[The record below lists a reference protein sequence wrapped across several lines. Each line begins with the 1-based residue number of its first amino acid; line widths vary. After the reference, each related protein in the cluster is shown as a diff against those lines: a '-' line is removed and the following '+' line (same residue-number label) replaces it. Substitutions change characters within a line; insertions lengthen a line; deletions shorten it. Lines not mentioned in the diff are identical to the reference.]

1 MLTPSPAAGGE
12 DGGAIP
18 ASFCSNSIPDEG
30 MFVNNFFFGAL
41 CGMMEKN
48 RERGAGVMLNLLYAR
63 AGRDIRGELLE
74 RMGASPARR
83 LLIVPEQFSHES
95 ERAMCAALG
104 GGASMSCEVLSFTR
118 LAGRLTDAAGG
129 GAAPMLDAGGRML
142 LMYAALRRVS
152 DALTTYRAPSR
163 KPAFLTGL
171 LATVDECRS
180 YRVEPETLMAAGEE
194 LGGRQGDKLKDLGL
208 IYAAYRALEAGC
220 AADPRS
226 RLDRLAVQLEDT
238 RWGEG
243 MAFYVYGFT
252 DFTPQEERV
261 LSALMAQG
269 ELTVALVCDTGDDP
283 SGVFRP
289 ALRCAK
295 RLARLAK
302 ANAVPVREETLDRP
316 LARHPSLAFL
326 EQNLFGPNPETPWAG
341 ECAVVRVSAATPR
354 QEAEWCAAEIVRLL
368 REEDYRCRDIAVC
381 ARRLDGYGELV
392 ESVFARYG
400 VPVFLS
406 AMEDI
411 LEKPVLALVTSALAA
426 AGSDYPYEELF
437 RYLKTGLTGITEEER
452 DLLENY
458 ALTWDL
464 KGSAWTRQKPWDM
477 HPEGYGREFSPAD
490 TAFVAWLDSL
500 RRKVIAPLEKLRK
513 DPDKTG
519 KGRALAL
526 YQLLEDIGLPARLG
540 RRADSLEERGERT
553 AAAQYRQLWDIL
565 VGGLEQCALLLGDR
579 LLELEEFSRLFSLV
593 LSQYDVGAIPVSL
606 DAVTVGDAPRM
617 AHKEVK
623 ALFLLG
629 ADGGAIPDRAVS
641 PGLFSDQD
649 RDALSAM
656 EVELAPRQEDKL
668 RREMTIAYE
677 TCCRPTRRLYI
688 SYSTGSGEGQKTPC
702 FLWERMGTLFPD
714 APARDGGGPLARL
727 AAPDAALE
735 LAGRDPAVAEALGRV
750 PGLAGRVERIQSAAG
765 WRRGRLSRP
774 AVDALFGAEAPMS
787 ASRLDLMNS
796 CHFGYFL
803 RFGLDAKPRQ
813 RAAFRASDY
822 GTFVHDVLE
831 NTLRRAKEEGIALD
845 NVQAVERLSQAAA
858 ERYEREVLSGLEGEP
873 ARLRYLFQRM
883 KGAALAV
890 ARSVCAELAVSD
902 FTPAAFELGFG
913 PGRDLPPVEVEQGVR
928 LRLTG
933 LVDRVDQWEHN
944 GKRYL
949 RVVDYKTGR
958 KSFDFADVE
967 DGRGLQMLLYLF
979 ALSRAGGRLFGPGET
994 IPAGVLYVPARTP
1007 LVDGERG
1014 MSDGEIRRARDRL
1027 LRRQG
1032 LVLDDRPVLDAMERA
1047 QGGEYRF
1054 LPVGT
1059 GKGGGDYLV
1068 TSEQMDALDGYIT
1081 AALRAAAG
1089 ELAAGNIDAD
1099 PYWQG
1104 ADKTPCRWCDY
1115 KAACHFEEGCGDR
1128 RRFRRGV
1135 KAAEFW
1141 DWMDRREEDGHGR

>member
-1 MLTPSPAAGGE
+1 
-12 DGGAIP
+12 
-18 ASFCSNSIPDEG
+18 
-30 MFVNNFFFGAL
+30 
-41 CGMMEKN
+41 
-48 RERGAGVMLNLLYAR
+48 MLNLLRAR

-74 RMGASPARR
+74 RMGRSDARRR

-95 ERAMCAALG
+95 ERAMCAVLG

-129 GAAPMLDAGGRML
+129 GAAPMLDPGGRML
-142 LMYAALRRVS
+142 LMYAALRRVA

-180 YRVEPETLMAAGEE
+180 YRVEPEALMAAGEE

-208 IYAAYRALEAGC
+208 IYAAYRGLEAQG
-220 AADPRS
+220 AADPRG
-226 RLDRLAVQLEDT
+226 RLDRLAVQLEGT
-238 RWGEG
+238 RWGAG

-269 ELTVALVCDTGDDP
+269 ELTVALVCGGEDDP
-283 SGVFRP
+283 SGIFQP
-289 ALRCAK
+289 ALRCAG

-302 ANAVPVREETLDRP
+302 AGAVPVREEVLDRP
-316 LARHPSLAFL
+316 LARCPSLAFL
-326 EQNLFGPNPETPWAG
+326 EENLFGEGPGQAWAG
-341 ECAVVRVSAATPR
+341 ECAVVRVAAASPR
-354 QEAEWCAAEIVRLL
+354 QEVEWCAAEILRLL
-368 REEDYRCRDIAVC
+368 REENCRCRDIAVC

-406 AMEDI
+406 AMEDV

-458 ALTWDL
+458 VLTWDL
-464 KGSAWTRQKPWDM
+464 KGPAWTRQKPWDM
-477 HPEGYGREFSPAD
+477 HPEGYGREFTPAD
-490 TAFVAWLDSL
+490 TALVAWLDGL
-500 RRKVIAPLEKLRK
+500 RRRVIAPLEALRK
-513 DPDKTG
+513 GTDKTG
-519 KGRALAL
+519 RGRALAL
-526 YQLLEDIGLPARLG
+526 YQLLEDIDLPTRLG
-540 RRADSLEERGERT
+540 QRADSLDRRGERT

-565 VGGLEQCALLLGDR
+565 AGGLEQCALLLGDTE
-579 LLELEEFSRLFSLV
+579 LELEEFSRLFSLV

-629 ADGGAIPDRAVS
+629 ADSGAIPDCAVS
-641 PGLFSDQD
+641 PGLFTDQD

-677 TCCRPTRRLYI
+677 TCCRPSQRLYV
-688 SYSTGSGEGQKTPC
+688 SYSAGEGDNQRTPC
-702 FLWERMGTLFPD
+702 FLWARLGALFPD
-714 APARDGGGPLARL
+714 APVRDGGDPLARL
-727 AAPDAALE
+727 SAPDAALE
-735 LAGRDPAVAEALGRV
+735 LAGSSPAVAEALKRV
-750 PGLAGRVERIQSAAG
+750 PGLSERVERIQDAAG

-774 AVDALFGAEAPMS
+774 AVDALFGPVVPMS
-787 ASRLDLMNS
+787 ATKLDLVNS

-813 RAAFRASDY
+813 RAAFRAAEY

-831 NTLRRAKEEGIALD
+831 RTLRAAREEGTPLD
-845 NVQAVERLSQAAA
+845 DVRAVERLSQAAA
-858 ERYEREVLSGLEGEP
+858 ERYEREVLSNLEGEP
-873 ARLRYLFQRM
+873 ARFRVLFQRM

-913 PGRDLPPVEVEQGVR
+913 PGKDLPPVEVEQGVR

-933 LVDRVDQWEHN
+933 YVDRVDQWLHE
-944 GKRYL
+944 GKRYV
-949 RVVDYKTGR
+949 RVVDYKTGK
-958 KSFDFADVE
+958 KSFDFADVA

-979 ALSRAGGRLFGPGET
+979 ALRREGKGLLGPEET
-994 IPAGVLYVPARTP
+994 VPAGVLYVPARTP
-1007 LVDGERG
+1007 LVDGERD
-1014 MSDGEIRRARDRL
+1014 MSDGEIQRARDRL

-1032 LVLDDRPVLDAMERA
+1032 LVLDDPDVLSAMERPA
-1047 QGGEYRF
+1047 GEYRF

-1059 GKGGGDYLV
+1059 GRGGGDSLV
-1068 TSEQMDALDGYIT
+1068 TPAQMEALDGYIT

-1104 ADKTPCRWCDY
+1104 ADKNPCRWCDY

-1128 RRFRRGV
+1128 RRFRRGLR
-1135 KAAEFW
+1135 AAQFW
-1141 DWMDRREEDGHGR
+1141 EWMDRWEEDGGGH

>member
-1 MLTPSPAAGGE
+1 MLT
-12 DGGAIP
+12 
-18 ASFCSNSIPDEG
+18 
-30 MFVNNFFFGAL
+30 
-41 CGMMEKN
+41 
-48 RERGAGVMLNLLYAR
+48 LLYAR

-74 RMGASPARR
+74 RMGRSQARRR
-83 LLIVPEQFSHES
+83 LLLVPEQFSHES

-104 GGASMSCEVLSFTR
+104 GGASMTCEVLSFTR

-142 LMYAALRRVS
+142 LMYAALRQVS
-152 DALTTYRAPSR
+152 DALSAYRAPSR

-180 YRVEPETLMAAGEE
+180 YRVEPEALMAAGEE
-194 LGGRQGDKLKDLGL
+194 LGGRQGDKLRDLGL
-208 IYAAYRALEAGC
+208 IYAAYRALEAGGR
-220 AADPRS
+220 ADPRG
-226 RLDRLAVQLEDT
+226 RLDRLARQLEDT
-238 RWGEG
+238 RWGAG

-269 ELTVALVCDTGDDP
+269 ELTAALVCGGRDDP
-283 SGVFRP
+283 SGIFEP
-289 ALRCAK
+289 ALRAAR
-295 RLARLAK
+295 RLARLAGE
-302 ANAVPVREETLDRP
+302 NGVPVREEVLERP
-316 LARHPSLAFL
+316 LPRCPSLAFL
-326 EQNLFGPNPETPWAG
+326 ERNLFGPAPEKPWTGA
-341 ECAVVRVSAATPR
+341 CAAVRVRCSDPR
-354 QEAEWCAAEIVRLL
+354 QEAEWCAAEILRLL
-368 REEDYRCRDIAVC
+368 REEGYRCRDIAVC
-381 ARRLDGYGELV
+381 ARRMDGYGELID
-392 ESVFARYG
+392 SVFARYG
-400 VPVFLS
+400 VPVFRS
-406 AMEDI
+406 AMEDV

-458 ALTWDL
+458 VLTWDL
-464 KGSAWTRQKPWDM
+464 KGPAWTRQKPWDM
-477 HPEGYGREFSPAD
+477 HPEGYGREFTPAD
-490 TAFVAWLDSL
+490 TALVAWLDGL
-500 RRKVIAPLEKLRK
+500 RRRVIAPLEALRK
-513 DPDKTG
+513 GTDKTG
-519 KGRALAL
+519 RGRALAL
-526 YQLLEDIGLPARLG
+526 YQLLEDIDLPTRLG
-540 RRADSLEERGERT
+540 QRADSLDRRGERT

-565 VGGLEQCALLLGDR
+565 AGGLEQCALLLGDTE
-579 LLELEEFSRLFSLV
+579 LELEEFSRLFSLV

-629 ADGGAIPDRAVS
+629 ADSGAVPDRALS

-677 TCCRPTRRLYI
+677 TCCRPSQRLYV
-688 SYSTGSGEGQKTPC
+688 SYSAGEGDNQRTPC
-702 FLWERMGTLFPD
+702 FLWARLGALFPD
-714 APARDGGGPLARL
+714 APVRDGGDPLARL
-727 AAPDAALE
+727 SAPDAALE
-735 LAGRDPAVAEALGRV
+735 LAGSSPAVAEALKRV
-750 PGLAGRVERIQSAAG
+750 PGLSDRVERIQDAAG

-774 AVDALFGAEAPMS
+774 AVDALFGPVVPMS
-787 ASRLDLMNS
+787 ATKLDLVNS

-813 RAAFRASDY
+813 RAAFRAAEY

-831 NTLRRAKEEGIALD
+831 RTLRAAREEGAPLD
-845 NVQAVERLSQAAA
+845 DVRAVERLSQAAA
-858 ERYEREVLSGLEGEP
+858 ERYEREVLSNLEGEP
-873 ARLRYLFQRM
+873 ARFRVLFQRM

-913 PGRDLPPVEVEQGVR
+913 PGKDLPPVEVEQGVR

-933 LVDRVDQWEHN
+933 YVDRVDQWLHE
-944 GKRYL
+944 GKRYV
-949 RVVDYKTGR
+949 RVVDYKTGK
-958 KSFDFADVE
+958 KSFDFADVA

-979 ALSRAGGRLFGPGET
+979 ALRREGKGLLGPEET
-994 IPAGVLYVPARTP
+994 VPAGVLYVPARTP
-1007 LVDGERG
+1007 LVDGERD
-1014 MSDGEIRRARDRL
+1014 MSDGEIQRARDRL

-1032 LVLDDRPVLDAMERA
+1032 LVLDDPDVLSAMERPA
-1047 QGGEYRF
+1047 GEYRF

-1059 GKGGGDYLV
+1059 GRGGGDSLV
-1068 TSEQMDALDGYIT
+1068 TPAQMEALDGYIT

-1104 ADKTPCRWCDY
+1104 ADKNPCRWCDY

-1128 RRFRRGV
+1128 RRFRRGLR
-1135 KAAEFW
+1135 AAQFW
-1141 DWMDRREEDGHGR
+1141 EWMDRWEEDGGGH

>member
-1 MLTPSPAAGGE
+1 MLT
-12 DGGAIP
+12 
-18 ASFCSNSIPDEG
+18 
-30 MFVNNFFFGAL
+30 
-41 CGMMEKN
+41 
-48 RERGAGVMLNLLYAR
+48 LLYAR

-83 LLIVPEQFSHES
+83 RLLIVPEQYSHES

-104 GGASMSCEVLSFTR
+104 DGTLMDCEVLSFTR
-118 LAGRLTDAAGG
+118 LAGRLTDFAGG

-142 LMYAALRRVS
+142 LMYAALRQVA
-152 DALTTYRAPSR
+152 DALAAYRAPSR

-180 YRVEPETLMAAGEE
+180 YRVEPEALMAAGEE

-208 IYAAYRALEAGC
+208 IYAAYRALEARG
-220 AADPRS
+220 AADPRG

-238 RWGEG
+238 RWGAG

-261 LSALMAQG
+261 LAALMAQG
-269 ELTVALVCDTGDDP
+269 ELTVALVCADGDDP
-283 SGVFRP
+283 SGIFQP
-289 ALRCAK
+289 ALRCARRLD
-295 RLARLAK
+295 RLARRD
-302 ANAVPVREETLDRP
+302 AVPVREETLDRP
-316 LARHPSLAFL
+316 LPRHPSLAFL
-326 EQNLFGPNPETPWAG
+326 EEHLFGSGPDAPWAG
-341 ECAVVRVSAATPR
+341 ACAVTRVSAAAPR
-354 QEAEWCAAEIVRLL
+354 QEVEWCAAEILRLL
-368 REEDYRCRDIAVC
+368 REEGYRCRDIAVC
-381 ARRLDGYGELV
+381 ARRLDGYGELID
-392 ESVFARYG
+392 SVFSRYG
-400 VPVFLS
+400 VPVFRS

-437 RYLKTGLTGITEEER
+437 RYLKTGLTGLDDEER

-464 KGSAWTRQKPWDM
+464 KGSAWTRKKPWDM
-477 HPEGYGREFSPAD
+477 HPEGYGRAFTDED
-490 TAFVAWLDSL
+490 RAFVERLDGL
-500 RRKVIAPLEKLRK
+500 RRRVIAPLEALRK
-513 DPDKTG
+513 APDKTG

-526 YQLLEDIGLPARLG
+526 YRLLEDIGLPARLAQ
-540 RRADSLEERGERT
+540 RADSLDRRGERT

-565 VGGLEQCALLLGDR
+565 VGGLEQCALLLGDTE
-579 LLELEEFSRLFSLV
+579 LELEEFSRLFSLV

-623 ALFLLG
+623 VLFLLG
-629 ADGGAIPDRAVS
+629 ADSGAVPDRALS

-677 TCCRPTRRLYI
+677 TCARPSQRLYV
-688 SYSTGSGEGQKTPC
+688 SYSTGTGDDRKVPC
-702 FLWERMGTLFPD
+702 FLWERLAALFPD
-714 APARDGGGPLARL
+714 GPAADGGDPLARL

-735 LAGRDPAVAEALGRV
+735 LAGRDPAVAQALRQV
-750 PGLAGRVERIQSAAG
+750 PGLARRVDRVQSAAL

-774 AVDALFGAEAPMS
+774 AVDALFGAVAPMS

-796 CHFGYFL
+796 CHFSYFL
-803 RFGLDAKPRQ
+803 RFGLGARPRQ
-813 RAAFRASDY
+813 RARFQATDY
-822 GTFVHDVLE
+822 GTFVHAVLE
-831 NTLRRAKEEGIALD
+831 DTLRALKEEGAALD
-845 NVQAVERLSQAAA
+845 DGGAVERLAREAA
-858 ERYEREVLSGLEGEP
+858 ERYEREVLSGLEEEP
-873 ARLRYLFQRM
+873 ARFRCLFRRM
-883 KGAALAV
+883 KEAALAV
-890 ARSVCAELAVSD
+890 SGSVCAELAASD
-902 FTPAAFELGFG
+902 FAPAAFELGFG
-913 PGRDLPPVEVEQGVR
+913 PGKDLPPVEVENGVR

-933 LVDRVDQWEHN
+933 YVDRVDQWLHG

-949 RVVDYKTGR
+949 RVVDYKTGK

-979 ALSRAGGRLFGPGET
+979 ALCREGERVLGSGEMV
-994 IPAGVLYVPARTP
+994 PAGVLYVPARTP

-1014 MSDGEIRRARDRL
+1014 MTDREVAQARDRL

-1032 LVLDDRPVLDAMERA
+1032 LVLNDPDVLCAMERA
-1047 QGGEYRF
+1047 GGDYCF
-1054 LPVGT
+1054 LPVSRGR
-1059 GKGGGDYLV
+1059 GGADSLV
-1068 TSEQMDALDGYIT
+1068 SQAQMDALDRFVT
-1081 AALRAAAG
+1081 QALAAAAG

-1099 PYWQG
+1099 PYWHG
-1104 ADKTPCRWCDY
+1104 ADKNPCRWCDY
-1115 KAACHFEEGCGDR
+1115 RAACHFEEGCGDA

-1135 KAAEFW
+1135 SAKEFW
-1141 DWMDRREEDGHGR
+1141 KWMELRKEDGHGH

>member
-1 MLTPSPAAGGE
+1 
-12 DGGAIP
+12 
-18 ASFCSNSIPDEG
+18 
-30 MFVNNFFFGAL
+30 
-41 CGMMEKN
+41 
-48 RERGAGVMLNLLYAR
+48 MLNLLRAR

-74 RMGASPARR
+74 RMGRSDARRR

-95 ERAMCAALG
+95 ERAMCAVLG

-129 GAAPMLDAGGRML
+129 GAAPMLDPGGRML
-142 LMYAALRRVS
+142 LMYAALRRVA

-180 YRVEPETLMAAGEE
+180 YRVEPEALMAAGEE

-208 IYAAYRALEAGC
+208 IYAAYRGLEAQG
-220 AADPRS
+220 AADPRG
-226 RLDRLAVQLEDT
+226 RLDRLAVQLEGT
-238 RWGEG
+238 RWGAG

-269 ELTVALVCDTGDDP
+269 ELTVALVCGGEDDP
-283 SGVFRP
+283 SGIFQP
-289 ALRCAK
+289 ALRCAG

-302 ANAVPVREETLDRP
+302 AGAVPVREEVLDRP
-316 LARHPSLAFL
+316 LARCPSLAFL
-326 EQNLFGPNPETPWAG
+326 EENLFGEGPGQAWAG
-341 ECAVVRVSAATPR
+341 ECAVVRVAAASPR
-354 QEAEWCAAEIVRLL
+354 QEVEWCAAEILRLL
-368 REEDYRCRDIAVC
+368 REENCRCRDIAVC

-406 AMEDI
+406 AMEDV

-458 ALTWDL
+458 VLTWDL
-464 KGSAWTRQKPWDM
+464 KGPAWTRQKPWDM
-477 HPEGYGREFSPAD
+477 HPEGYGREFTPAD
-490 TAFVAWLDSL
+490 TALVAWLDGL
-500 RRKVIAPLEKLRK
+500 RRRVIAPLEALRK
-513 DPDKTG
+513 GTDKTG
-519 KGRALAL
+519 RGRALAL
-526 YQLLEDIGLPARLG
+526 YQLLEDIDLPTRLG
-540 RRADSLEERGERT
+540 QRADSLDRRGERT

-565 VGGLEQCALLLGDR
+565 AGGLEQCALLLGDTE
-579 LLELEEFSRLFSLV
+579 LELEEFSRLFSLV

-629 ADGGAIPDRAVS
+629 ADSGAIPDCAVS
-641 PGLFSDQD
+641 PGRLTDQD

-677 TCCRPTRRLYI
+677 TCCRPSQRLYV
-688 SYSTGSGEGQKTPC
+688 SYSAGEGDNQRTPC
-702 FLWERMGTLFPD
+702 FLWARLGALFPD
-714 APARDGGGPLARL
+714 APVRDGGDPLARL
-727 AAPDAALE
+727 SAPDAALE
-735 LAGRDPAVAEALGRV
+735 LAGSSPAVAEALKRV
-750 PGLAGRVERIQSAAG
+750 PGLSDRVERIQDAAG

-774 AVDALFGAEAPMS
+774 VVDALFGPVVPMS
-787 ASRLDLMNS
+787 ATKLDLVNS

-813 RAAFRASDY
+813 RAAFRAAEY

-831 NTLRRAKEEGIALD
+831 RTLRAAREEGAPLD
-845 NVQAVERLSQAAA
+845 DVQAVERLSQAAA
-858 ERYEREVLSGLEGEP
+858 ERYEREVLSNLEGEP
-873 ARLRYLFQRM
+873 ARFRVLFQRM

-913 PGRDLPPVEVEQGVR
+913 PGKDLPPVEVEQGVR

-933 LVDRVDQWEHN
+933 YVDRVDQWLHE
-944 GKRYL
+944 GKRYV
-949 RVVDYKTGR
+949 RVVDYKTGK
-958 KSFDFADVE
+958 KSFDFADVA

-979 ALSRAGGRLFGPGET
+979 ALRREGKGLLGPEET
-994 IPAGVLYVPARTP
+994 VPAGVLYVPARTP
-1007 LVDGERG
+1007 LVDGERD
-1014 MSDGEIRRARDRL
+1014 MSDGEIQRARDRL

-1032 LVLDDRPVLDAMERA
+1032 LVLDDPDVLSAMERPA
-1047 QGGEYRF
+1047 GEYRF

-1059 GKGGGDYLV
+1059 GRGGGDSLV
-1068 TSEQMDALDGYIT
+1068 TPAQMEALDGYIT

-1104 ADKTPCRWCDY
+1104 ADNNPCRWCDY

-1128 RRFRRGV
+1128 RRFRRGLR
-1135 KAAEFW
+1135 AAQFW
-1141 DWMDRREEDGHGR
+1141 EWMDRWEEDGGGH

>member
-1 MLTPSPAAGGE
+1 
-12 DGGAIP
+12 
-18 ASFCSNSIPDEG
+18 
-30 MFVNNFFFGAL
+30 
-41 CGMMEKN
+41 
-48 RERGAGVMLNLLYAR
+48 MLNLLRAR

-74 RMGASPARR
+74 RMGRSDARRR

-95 ERAMCAALG
+95 ERAMCAVLG

-129 GAAPMLDAGGRML
+129 GAAPMLDPGGRML
-142 LMYAALRRVS
+142 LMYAALRRVA

-180 YRVEPETLMAAGEE
+180 YRVEPEALMAAGEE

-208 IYAAYRALEAGC
+208 IYAAYRGLEAQG
-220 AADPRS
+220 AADPRG
-226 RLDRLAVQLEDT
+226 RLDRLAVQLEGT
-238 RWGEG
+238 RWGAG

-269 ELTVALVCDTGDDP
+269 ELTVALVCGGEDDP
-283 SGVFRP
+283 SGIFQP
-289 ALRCAK
+289 ALRCAG

-302 ANAVPVREETLDRP
+302 AGAVPVREEVLDRP
-316 LARHPSLAFL
+316 LARCPSLAFL
-326 EQNLFGPNPETPWAG
+326 EENLFGEGPGQAWAG
-341 ECAVVRVSAATPR
+341 ECAVVRVAAASPR
-354 QEAEWCAAEIVRLL
+354 QEVEWCAAEILRLL
-368 REEDYRCRDIAVC
+368 REENCRCRDIAVC

-406 AMEDI
+406 AMEDV

-458 ALTWDL
+458 VLTWDL
-464 KGSAWTRQKPWDM
+464 KGPAWTRQKPWDM
-477 HPEGYGREFSPAD
+477 HPEGYGREFTPAD
-490 TAFVAWLDSL
+490 TALVAWLDGL
-500 RRKVIAPLEKLRK
+500 RRRVIAPLEALRRGT
-513 DPDKTG
+513 DKTG
-519 KGRALAL
+519 RGRALAL
-526 YQLLEDIGLPARLG
+526 YQLLEDIDLPTRLG
-540 RRADSLEERGERT
+540 QRADSLDRRGERT

-565 VGGLEQCALLLGDR
+565 AGGLEQCALLLGDTE
-579 LLELEEFSRLFSLV
+579 LELEEFSRLFSLV

-629 ADGGAIPDRAVS
+629 ADSGAIPDCAVS
-641 PGLFSDQD
+641 PGLFTDQD

-677 TCCRPTRRLYI
+677 TCCRPSQRLYV
-688 SYSTGSGEGQKTPC
+688 SYSAGEGDNQRTPC
-702 FLWERMGTLFPD
+702 FLWARLGALFPD
-714 APARDGGGPLARL
+714 APVRDGGDPLARL
-727 AAPDAALE
+727 SAPDAALE
-735 LAGRDPAVAEALGRV
+735 LAGSSPAVAEALKRV
-750 PGLAGRVERIQSAAG
+750 PGLSDRVERIQDAAG

-774 AVDALFGAEAPMS
+774 VVDALFGPVVPMS
-787 ASRLDLMNS
+787 ATKLDLVNS

-813 RAAFRASDY
+813 RAAFRAAEY

-831 NTLRRAKEEGIALD
+831 RTLRAAREEGAPLD
-845 NVQAVERLSQAAA
+845 DVQAVERLSQAAA
-858 ERYEREVLSGLEGEP
+858 ERYEREVLPNLEGEP
-873 ARLRYLFQRM
+873 ARFRVLFQRM

-913 PGRDLPPVEVEQGVR
+913 PGKDLPPVEVEQGVR

-933 LVDRVDQWEHN
+933 YVDRVDQWLHE
-944 GKRYL
+944 GKRYV
-949 RVVDYKTGR
+949 RVVDYKTGK
-958 KSFDFADVE
+958 KSFDFADVA

-979 ALSRAGGRLFGPGET
+979 ALRREGKGLLGPEET
-994 IPAGVLYVPARTP
+994 VPAGVLYVPARTP
-1007 LVDGERG
+1007 LVDGERD
-1014 MSDGEIRRARDRL
+1014 MSDGEIQRARDRL

-1032 LVLDDRPVLDAMERA
+1032 LVLDDPDVLSAMERPA
-1047 QGGEYRF
+1047 GEYRF

-1059 GKGGGDYLV
+1059 GRGGGDSLV
-1068 TSEQMDALDGYIT
+1068 TPAQMEALDGYIT

-1104 ADKTPCRWCDY
+1104 ADKNPCRWCDY

-1128 RRFRRGV
+1128 RRFRRGLR
-1135 KAAEFW
+1135 AAQFW
-1141 DWMDRREEDGHGR
+1141 EWMDRWEEDGGGH

>member
-1 MLTPSPAAGGE
+1 
-12 DGGAIP
+12 
-18 ASFCSNSIPDEG
+18 
-30 MFVNNFFFGAL
+30 
-41 CGMMEKN
+41 
-48 RERGAGVMLNLLYAR
+48 MLNLLRAR

-74 RMGASPARR
+74 RMGRSDARRR

-95 ERAMCAALG
+95 ERAMCAVLG

-129 GAAPMLDAGGRML
+129 GAAPMLDPGGRML
-142 LMYAALRRVS
+142 LMYAALRRVA

-180 YRVEPETLMAAGEE
+180 YRVEPEALMAAGEE

-208 IYAAYRALEAGC
+208 IYAAYRGLEAQG
-220 AADPRS
+220 AADPRG

-238 RWGEG
+238 RWGAG

-269 ELTVALVCDTGDDP
+269 ELTVALVCGGEDDP
-283 SGVFRP
+283 SGIFQP
-289 ALRCAK
+289 ALRCAG

-302 ANAVPVREETLDRP
+302 AGAVPVREEVLDRP
-316 LARHPSLAFL
+316 LARCPSLAFL
-326 EQNLFGPNPETPWAG
+326 EENLFGEGPGQAWAG
-341 ECAVVRVSAATPR
+341 ECAVVRVAAASPR
-354 QEAEWCAAEIVRLL
+354 QEVEWCAAEILRLL
-368 REEDYRCRDIAVC
+368 REENCRCRDIAVC

-406 AMEDI
+406 AMEDV

-458 ALTWDL
+458 VLTWDL
-464 KGSAWTRQKPWDM
+464 KGPAWTRQKPWDM
-477 HPEGYGREFSPAD
+477 HPEGYGREFTPAD
-490 TAFVAWLDSL
+490 TALVAWLDGL
-500 RRKVIAPLEKLRK
+500 RRRVIAPLEALRRGT
-513 DPDKTG
+513 DKTG
-519 KGRALAL
+519 RGRALAL
-526 YQLLEDIGLPARLG
+526 YQLLEDIDLPTRLG
-540 RRADSLEERGERT
+540 QRADSLDRRGERT

-565 VGGLEQCALLLGDR
+565 AGGLEQCALLLGDTE
-579 LLELEEFSRLFSLV
+579 LELEEFSRLFSLV

-629 ADGGAIPDRAVS
+629 ADSGAIPDCAVS
-641 PGLFSDQD
+641 PGLFTDQD

-677 TCCRPTRRLYI
+677 TCCRPSQRLYV
-688 SYSTGSGEGQKTPC
+688 SYSAGEGDNQRTPC
-702 FLWERMGTLFPD
+702 FLWARLEALFPD
-714 APARDGGGPLARL
+714 APVRDGGDPLARL
-727 AAPDAALE
+727 SAPDAALE
-735 LAGRDPAVAEALGRV
+735 LAGSSPAVAEALKRV
-750 PGLAGRVERIQSAAG
+750 PGLSDRVERIQDAAG

-774 AVDALFGAEAPMS
+774 AVDALFGPVVPMS
-787 ASRLDLMNS
+787 ATKLDLVNS

-813 RAAFRASDY
+813 RAAFRAAEY

-831 NTLRRAKEEGIALD
+831 RTLRAAREEGAPLD
-845 NVQAVERLSQAAA
+845 DVQAVERLSQAAA
-858 ERYEREVLSGLEGEP
+858 ERYEREVLSNLEGEP
-873 ARLRYLFQRM
+873 ARFRVLFQRM

-913 PGRDLPPVEVEQGVR
+913 PGKDLPPVEVEQGVR

-933 LVDRVDQWEHN
+933 YVDRVDQWLHE
-944 GKRYL
+944 GKRYV
-949 RVVDYKTGR
+949 RVVDYKTGK
-958 KSFDFADVE
+958 KSFDFADVA

-979 ALSRAGGRLFGPGET
+979 ALRREGKGLLGPEET
-994 IPAGVLYVPARTP
+994 VPAGVLYVPARTP
-1007 LVDGERG
+1007 LVDGERD
-1014 MSDGEIRRARDRL
+1014 MSDGEIQRARDRL

-1032 LVLDDRPVLDAMERA
+1032 LVLDDPDVLSAMERPA
-1047 QGGEYRF
+1047 GEYRF

-1059 GKGGGDYLV
+1059 GRGGGDSLV
-1068 TSEQMDALDGYIT
+1068 TPAQMEALDGYIT

-1104 ADKTPCRWCDY
+1104 ADKNPCRWCDY

-1128 RRFRRGV
+1128 RRFRRGLR
-1135 KAAEFW
+1135 AAQFW
-1141 DWMDRREEDGHGR
+1141 EWMDRREEDGGGH

>member
-1 MLTPSPAAGGE
+1 
-12 DGGAIP
+12 
-18 ASFCSNSIPDEG
+18 
-30 MFVNNFFFGAL
+30 
-41 CGMMEKN
+41 
-48 RERGAGVMLNLLYAR
+48 MLNLLRAR

-74 RMGASPARR
+74 RMGRSDARRR

-95 ERAMCAALG
+95 ERAMCAVLG

-129 GAAPMLDAGGRML
+129 GAAPMLDPGGRML
-142 LMYAALRRVS
+142 LMYAALRRVA

-180 YRVEPETLMAAGEE
+180 YRVEPEALMAAGEE

-208 IYAAYRALEAGC
+208 IYAAYRGLEAQG
-220 AADPRS
+220 AADPRG
-226 RLDRLAVQLEDT
+226 RLDRLAVQLEGT
-238 RWGEG
+238 RWGAG

-269 ELTVALVCDTGDDP
+269 ELTVALVCGGEDDP
-283 SGVFRP
+283 SGIFQP
-289 ALRCAK
+289 ALRCAG

-302 ANAVPVREETLDRP
+302 AGAVPVREEVLDRP
-316 LARHPSLAFL
+316 LARCPSLAFL
-326 EQNLFGPNPETPWAG
+326 EENLFGEGPGQAWAG
-341 ECAVVRVSAATPR
+341 ECAVVRVAAASPR
-354 QEAEWCAAEIVRLL
+354 QEVEWCAAEILRLL
-368 REEDYRCRDIAVC
+368 REENCRCRDIAVC

-406 AMEDI
+406 AMEDV

-458 ALTWDL
+458 VLTWDL
-464 KGSAWTRQKPWDM
+464 KGPAWTRQKPWDM
-477 HPEGYGREFSPAD
+477 HPEGYGREFTPAD
-490 TAFVAWLDSL
+490 TALVAWLDGL
-500 RRKVIAPLEKLRK
+500 RRRVIAPLEALRK
-513 DPDKTG
+513 GTDKTG
-519 KGRALAL
+519 RGRALAL
-526 YQLLEDIGLPARLG
+526 YQLLEDIDLPTRLG
-540 RRADSLEERGERT
+540 QRADSLDRRGERT

-565 VGGLEQCALLLGDR
+565 AGGLEQCALLLGDTE
-579 LLELEEFSRLFSLV
+579 LELEEFSRLFSLV

-629 ADGGAIPDRAVS
+629 ADSGAIPDCAVS
-641 PGLFSDQD
+641 PGLFTDQD

-677 TCCRPTRRLYI
+677 TCCRPSQRLYV
-688 SYSTGSGEGQKTPC
+688 SYSAGEGDNQRTPC
-702 FLWERMGTLFPD
+702 FLWARLGALFPD
-714 APARDGGGPLARL
+714 APVRDGGDPLARL
-727 AAPDAALE
+727 SAPDAALE
-735 LAGRDPAVAEALGRV
+735 LAGSSPAVAEALKRV
-750 PGLAGRVERIQSAAG
+750 PGLSDRVERIQDAAG

-774 AVDALFGAEAPMS
+774 VVDALFGPVVPMS
-787 ASRLDLMNS
+787 ATKLDLVNS

-813 RAAFRASDY
+813 RAAFRAAEY

-831 NTLRRAKEEGIALD
+831 RTLRAAREEGAPLD
-845 NVQAVERLSQAAA
+845 DVQAVERLSQAAA
-858 ERYEREVLSGLEGEP
+858 ERYEREVLSNLEGEP
-873 ARLRYLFQRM
+873 ARFRVLFQRM

-913 PGRDLPPVEVEQGVR
+913 PGKDLPPVEVEQGVR

-933 LVDRVDQWEHN
+933 YVDRVDQWLHE
-944 GKRYL
+944 GKRYV
-949 RVVDYKTGR
+949 RVVDYKTGK
-958 KSFDFADVE
+958 KSFDFADVA

-979 ALSRAGGRLFGPGET
+979 ALRREGKGLLGPEET
-994 IPAGVLYVPARTP
+994 VPAGVLYVPARTP
-1007 LVDGERG
+1007 LVDGERD
-1014 MSDGEIRRARDRL
+1014 MSDGEIQRARDRL

-1032 LVLDDRPVLDAMERA
+1032 LVLDDPDVLSAMERPA
-1047 QGGEYRF
+1047 GEYRF

-1059 GKGGGDYLV
+1059 GRGGGDSLV
-1068 TSEQMDALDGYIT
+1068 TPAQMEALDGYIT

-1099 PYWQG
+1099 PYWHG
-1104 ADKTPCRWCDY
+1104 ADKNPCRWCDY
-1115 KAACHFEEGCGDR
+1115 RAACHFEEGCGDA

-1135 KAAEFW
+1135 SAKEFW
-1141 DWMDRREEDGHGR
+1141 KWMELRKEDGHGH

>member
-1 MLTPSPAAGGE
+1 
-12 DGGAIP
+12 
-18 ASFCSNSIPDEG
+18 
-30 MFVNNFFFGAL
+30 
-41 CGMMEKN
+41 
-48 RERGAGVMLNLLYAR
+48 MLNLLRAR

-74 RMGASPARR
+74 RMGRSDARRR

-95 ERAMCAALG
+95 ERAMCAVLG

-129 GAAPMLDAGGRML
+129 GAAPMLDPGGRML
-142 LMYAALRRVS
+142 LMYAALRRVA

-180 YRVEPETLMAAGEE
+180 YRVEPEALMAAGEE

-208 IYAAYRALEAGC
+208 IYAAYRGLEAQG
-220 AADPRS
+220 AADPRG
-226 RLDRLAVQLEDT
+226 RLDRLAVQLEGT
-238 RWGEG
+238 RWGAG

-269 ELTVALVCDTGDDP
+269 ELTVALVCGGEDDP
-283 SGVFRP
+283 SGIFQP
-289 ALRCAK
+289 ALRCAG

-302 ANAVPVREETLDRP
+302 AGAVPVREEILDRP
-316 LARHPSLAFL
+316 LARCPSLAFL
-326 EQNLFGPNPETPWAG
+326 EENLFGEGPGQAWAG
-341 ECAVVRVSAATPR
+341 ECAVVRVAAASPR
-354 QEAEWCAAEIVRLL
+354 QEVEWCAAEILRLL
-368 REEDYRCRDIAVC
+368 REENCRCRDIAVC

-406 AMEDI
+406 AMEDV

-458 ALTWDL
+458 VLTWDL
-464 KGSAWTRQKPWDM
+464 KGPAWTRQKPWDM
-477 HPEGYGREFSPAD
+477 HPEGYGREFTPAD
-490 TAFVAWLDSL
+490 TALVAWLDGL
-500 RRKVIAPLEKLRK
+500 RRRVIAPLEALRK
-513 DPDKTG
+513 GTDKTG
-519 KGRALAL
+519 RGRALAL
-526 YQLLEDIGLPARLG
+526 YQLLEDIDLPTRLG
-540 RRADSLEERGERT
+540 QRADSLDRRGERT

-565 VGGLEQCALLLGDR
+565 AGGLEQCALLLGDTE
-579 LLELEEFSRLFSLV
+579 LELEEFSRLFSLV

-629 ADGGAIPDRAVS
+629 ADSGAIPDCAVS
-641 PGLFSDQD
+641 PGLFTDQD

-677 TCCRPTRRLYI
+677 TCCRPSQRLYV
-688 SYSTGSGEGQKTPC
+688 SYSAGEGDNQRTPC
-702 FLWERMGTLFPD
+702 FLWARLEALFPD
-714 APARDGGGPLARL
+714 APVRDGGDPLARL
-727 AAPDAALE
+727 SAPDAALE
-735 LAGRDPAVAEALGRV
+735 LAGSSPAVAEALKRV
-750 PGLAGRVERIQSAAG
+750 PGLSDRVERIQDAAG

-774 AVDALFGAEAPMS
+774 AVDALFGPVVPMS
-787 ASRLDLMNS
+787 ATKLDLVNS

-813 RAAFRASDY
+813 RAAFRAAEY

-831 NTLRRAKEEGIALD
+831 RTLRAAREEGAPLD
-845 NVQAVERLSQAAA
+845 DVQAVERLSQAAA
-858 ERYEREVLSGLEGEP
+858 ERYEREVLSNLKGEP
-873 ARLRYLFQRM
+873 ARFRVLFQRM

-913 PGRDLPPVEVEQGVR
+913 PGKDLPPVEVEQGVR

-933 LVDRVDQWEHN
+933 YVDRVDQWLHE
-944 GKRYL
+944 GKRYV
-949 RVVDYKTGR
+949 RVVDYKTGK
-958 KSFDFADVE
+958 KSFDFADVA

-979 ALSRAGGRLFGPGET
+979 ALRREGKGLLGPEET
-994 IPAGVLYVPARTP
+994 VPAGVLYVPARTP
-1007 LVDGERG
+1007 LVDGERD
-1014 MSDGEIRRARDRL
+1014 MSDGEIQRARDRL

-1032 LVLDDRPVLDAMERA
+1032 LVLDDPDVLSAMERPA
-1047 QGGEYRF
+1047 GEYRF

-1059 GKGGGDYLV
+1059 GRGGGDSLV
-1068 TSEQMDALDGYIT
+1068 TPAQMEALDGYIT

-1104 ADKTPCRWCDY
+1104 ADKNPCRWCDY

-1128 RRFRRGV
+1128 RRFRRGLR
-1135 KAAEFW
+1135 AAQFW
-1141 DWMDRREEDGHGR
+1141 EWMDRWEEDGGGH

>member
-1 MLTPSPAAGGE
+1 
-12 DGGAIP
+12 
-18 ASFCSNSIPDEG
+18 
-30 MFVNNFFFGAL
+30 
-41 CGMMEKN
+41 
-48 RERGAGVMLNLLYAR
+48 MLNLLRAR

-74 RMGASPARR
+74 RMGRSDARRR

-95 ERAMCAALG
+95 ERAMCAVLG

-129 GAAPMLDAGGRML
+129 GAAPMLDPGGRML
-142 LMYAALRRVS
+142 LMYAALRRVA

-180 YRVEPETLMAAGEE
+180 YRVEPEALMAAGEE

-208 IYAAYRALEAGC
+208 IYAAYRGLEAQG
-220 AADPRS
+220 AADPRG
-226 RLDRLAVQLEDT
+226 RLDRLAVQLEGT
-238 RWGEG
+238 RWGAG

-269 ELTVALVCDTGDDP
+269 ELTVALVCGGEDDP
-283 SGVFRP
+283 SGIFQP
-289 ALRCAK
+289 ALRCAG

-302 ANAVPVREETLDRP
+302 AGAVPVREEILDRP
-316 LARHPSLAFL
+316 LARCPSLAFL
-326 EQNLFGPNPETPWAG
+326 EENLFGEGPGQAWAG
-341 ECAVVRVSAATPR
+341 ECAVVRVAAASPR
-354 QEAEWCAAEIVRLL
+354 QEVEWCAAEILRLL
-368 REEDYRCRDIAVC
+368 REENCRCRDIAVC

-406 AMEDI
+406 AMEDV

-458 ALTWDL
+458 VLTWDL
-464 KGSAWTRQKPWDM
+464 KGPAWTRQKPWDM
-477 HPEGYGREFSPAD
+477 HPEGYGREFTPAD
-490 TAFVAWLDSL
+490 TALVAWLDGL
-500 RRKVIAPLEKLRK
+500 RRRVIAPLEALRRGT
-513 DPDKTG
+513 DKTG
-519 KGRALAL
+519 RGRALAL
-526 YQLLEDIGLPARLG
+526 YQLLEDIDLPTRLG
-540 RRADSLEERGERT
+540 QRADSLDRRGERT

-565 VGGLEQCALLLGDR
+565 AGGLEQCALLLGDTE
-579 LLELEEFSRLFSLV
+579 LELEEFSRLFSLV

-629 ADGGAIPDRAVS
+629 ADSGAIPDCAVS
-641 PGLFSDQD
+641 PGLFTDQD

-677 TCCRPTRRLYI
+677 TCCRPSQRLYV
-688 SYSTGSGEGQKTPC
+688 SYSAGEGDNQRTPC
-702 FLWERMGTLFPD
+702 FLWARLGALFPD
-714 APARDGGGPLARL
+714 APVRDGGDPLARL
-727 AAPDAALE
+727 SAPDAALE
-735 LAGRDPAVAEALGRV
+735 LAGSSPAVAEALKRV
-750 PGLAGRVERIQSAAG
+750 PGLSDRVERIQDAAG

-774 AVDALFGAEAPMS
+774 VVDALFGPVVPMS
-787 ASRLDLMNS
+787 ATKLDLVNS

-813 RAAFRASDY
+813 RAAFRAAEY

-831 NTLRRAKEEGIALD
+831 RTLRAAREEGTPLD
-845 NVQAVERLSQAAA
+845 DVRAVERLSQAAA
-858 ERYEREVLSGLEGEP
+858 ERYEREVLSNLEGEP
-873 ARLRYLFQRM
+873 ARFRVLFQRM

-913 PGRDLPPVEVEQGVR
+913 PGKDLPPVEVEQGVR

-933 LVDRVDQWEHN
+933 YVDRVDQWLHE
-944 GKRYL
+944 GKRYV
-949 RVVDYKTGR
+949 RVVDYKTGK
-958 KSFDFADVE
+958 KSFDFADVA

-979 ALSRAGGRLFGPGET
+979 ALRREGKGLLGPEET
-994 IPAGVLYVPARTP
+994 VPAGVLYVPARTP
-1007 LVDGERG
+1007 LVDGERD
-1014 MSDGEIRRARDRL
+1014 MSDGEIQRARDRL

-1032 LVLDDRPVLDAMERA
+1032 LVLDDPDVLSAMERPA
-1047 QGGEYRF
+1047 GEYRF

-1059 GKGGGDYLV
+1059 GRGGGDSLV
-1068 TSEQMDALDGYIT
+1068 TPAQMEALDGYIT

-1104 ADKTPCRWCDY
+1104 ADKNPCRWCDY

-1128 RRFRRGV
+1128 RRFRRGLR
-1135 KAAEFW
+1135 AAQFW
-1141 DWMDRREEDGHGR
+1141 EWMDRWEEDGGGH

>member
-1 MLTPSPAAGGE
+1 
-12 DGGAIP
+12 
-18 ASFCSNSIPDEG
+18 
-30 MFVNNFFFGAL
+30 
-41 CGMMEKN
+41 
-48 RERGAGVMLNLLYAR
+48 MLNLLYAR
-63 AGRDIRGELLE
+63 AGQDIRGELLE
-74 RMGASPARR
+74 RMGRSDARRR

-104 GGASMSCEVLSFTR
+104 GGASMFCEVLSFTR

-142 LMYAALRRVS
+142 LMYAALRGVS

-180 YRVEPETLMAAGEE
+180 YRVEPEALMAAGEE

-208 IYAAYRALEAGC
+208 IYAAYRALEAGG
-220 AADPRS
+220 AADPRG
-226 RLDRLAVQLEDT
+226 RLDRLARQLEDT
-238 RWGEG
+238 RWGAG
-243 MAFYVYGFT
+243 MSFYVYGFT

-269 ELTVALVCDTGDDP
+269 ELTAALVCDKGDDP
-283 SGVFRP
+283 SGIFRP

-302 ANAVPVREETLDRP
+302 DNAVPVREEALRRP
-316 LARHPSLAFL
+316 LPRHPSLAFL
-326 EQNLFGPNPETPWAG
+326 EQNLFGPGPVRPWAG
-341 ECAVVRVSAATPR
+341 ECAAVRVAAATPR
-354 QEAEWCAAEIVRLL
+354 QEAEWCAAEILRLL
-368 REEDYRCRDIAVC
+368 REEGYRCRDIAVC
-381 ARRLDGYGELV
+381 ARRLDGYGELI

-406 AMEDI
+406 SMEDI

-426 AGSDYPYEELF
+426 AGADYPYEELF
-437 RYLKTGLTGITEEER
+437 RYLKTGLTGIDEEER

-477 HPEGYGREFSPAD
+477 HPEGYGREFSEEDRAL
-490 TAFVAWLDSL
+490 VAWLDQL
-500 RRKVIAPLEKLRK
+500 RRRVIAPLEKLRRGT
-513 DPDKTG
+513 DKTG
-519 KGRALAL
+519 RGRALAL
-526 YQLLEDIGLPARLG
+526 YQLLEDIDLPTRLAQ
-540 RRADSLEERGERT
+540 RADSLDRRGERT

-565 VGGLEQCALLLGDR
+565 VGGLEQCALLLGDTE
-579 LLELEEFSRLFSLV
+579 LELEEFSRLFSLV

-629 ADGGAIPDRAVS
+629 ADSGSVPDCAAS
-641 PGLFSDQD
+641 PGLFTDQD

-677 TCCRPTRRLYI
+677 TCCRPSQRLYV
-688 SYSTGSGEGQKTPC
+688 SYAAGAGDEQKTPC
-702 FLWERMGTLFPD
+702 FLWERLGALFPD
-714 APARDGGGPLARL
+714 APVRDGGGPLARL

-735 LAGRDPAVAEALGRV
+735 LAGQDPGLAEALKRV
-750 PGLAGRVERIQSAAG
+750 PGLAGRVERIQSAAH

-774 AVDALFGAEAPMS
+774 AVDALFGPVVPMS
-787 ASRLDLMNS
+787 ATKLDLVNS
-796 CHFGYFL
+796 CHFSYFL

-813 RAAFRASDY
+813 RAAFQATDY

-831 NTLRRAKEEGIALD
+831 HTLRWAKEEGVPLD
-845 NVQAVERLSQAAA
+845 DGEGVGRLSQRAAD
-858 ERYEREVLSGLEGEP
+858 RYEQEAMSNLAEEP
-873 ARLRYLFQRM
+873 ARFRYLFQRM

-890 ARSVCAELAVSD
+890 ARSVCAELAASD

-913 PGRDLPPVEVEQGVR
+913 PGKDLPPVEVEQGVR

-933 LVDRVDQWEHN
+933 YVDRVDQWLHG

-958 KSFDFADVE
+958 KSFDFSDVE

-979 ALSRAGGRLFGPGET
+979 ALSREGKGLFGPEDT
-994 IPAGVLYVPARTP
+994 VPAGVLYVPARTP

-1014 MSDGEIRRARDRL
+1014 MSDGEIQKSRDRL

-1032 LVLDDRPVLDAMERA
+1032 LVLDDPDVLAAMERPA
-1047 QGGEYRF
+1047 GEYRF
-1054 LPVGT
+1054 LPIGA
-1059 GKGGGDYLV
+1059 GKGGLDYLV
-1068 TSEQMDALDGYIT
+1068 TPEQMDALDEYIT
-1081 AALRAAAG
+1081 RALRAAAG

-1104 ADKTPCRWCDY
+1104 ADKNPCRWCDY

-1128 RRFRRGV
+1128 RRFRRGI

-1141 DWMDRREEDGHGR
+1141 DWMDKREEDGHGR

>member
-1 MLTPSPAAGGE
+1 
-12 DGGAIP
+12 
-18 ASFCSNSIPDEG
+18 
-30 MFVNNFFFGAL
+30 
-41 CGMMEKN
+41 
-48 RERGAGVMLNLLYAR
+48 MLNLLRAR

-74 RMGASPARR
+74 RMGRSDARRR

-95 ERAMCAALG
+95 ERAMCAVLG

-129 GAAPMLDAGGRML
+129 GAAPMLDPGGRML
-142 LMYAALRRVS
+142 LMYAALRRVA

-180 YRVEPETLMAAGEE
+180 YRVEPEALMAAGEE

-208 IYAAYRALEAGC
+208 IYAAYRGLEAQG
-220 AADPRS
+220 AADPRG
-226 RLDRLAVQLEDT
+226 RLDRLAVQLEGT
-238 RWGEG
+238 RWGAG

-269 ELTVALVCDTGDDP
+269 ELTVALVCGGEDDP
-283 SGVFRP
+283 SGIFQP
-289 ALRCAK
+289 ALRCAG

-302 ANAVPVREETLDRP
+302 AGAVPVREEVLDRP
-316 LARHPSLAFL
+316 LARCPSLAFL
-326 EQNLFGPNPETPWAG
+326 EENLFGEGPGQAWAG
-341 ECAVVRVSAATPR
+341 ECAVVRVAAASPR
-354 QEAEWCAAEIVRLL
+354 QEVEWCAAEILRLL
-368 REEDYRCRDIAVC
+368 REENCRCRDIAVC

-406 AMEDI
+406 AMEDV

-458 ALTWDL
+458 VLTWDL
-464 KGSAWTRQKPWDM
+464 KGPAWTRQKPWDM
-477 HPEGYGREFSPAD
+477 HPEGYGREFTPAD
-490 TAFVAWLDSL
+490 TALVAWLDGL
-500 RRKVIAPLEKLRK
+500 RRRVIAPLEALRRGT
-513 DPDKTG
+513 DKTG
-519 KGRALAL
+519 RGRALAL
-526 YQLLEDIGLPARLG
+526 YQLLEDIDLPTRLG
-540 RRADSLEERGERT
+540 QRADSLDRRGERT

-565 VGGLEQCALLLGDR
+565 AGGLEQCALLLGDTE
-579 LLELEEFSRLFSLV
+579 LELEEFSRLFSLV

-629 ADGGAIPDRAVS
+629 ADSGAIPDCAVS
-641 PGLFSDQD
+641 PGLFTDQD

-677 TCCRPTRRLYI
+677 TCCRPSQRLYV
-688 SYSTGSGEGQKTPC
+688 SYSAGEGDNQRTPC
-702 FLWERMGTLFPD
+702 FLWARLGALFPD
-714 APARDGGGPLARL
+714 APVRDGGDPLARL
-727 AAPDAALE
+727 SAPDAALE
-735 LAGRDPAVAEALGRV
+735 LAGSSPAVAEALKRV
-750 PGLAGRVERIQSAAG
+750 PGLSDRVERIQDAAG

-774 AVDALFGAEAPMS
+774 VVDALFGPVVPMS
-787 ASRLDLMNS
+787 ATKLDLVNS

-813 RAAFRASDY
+813 RAAFRAAEY

-831 NTLRRAKEEGIALD
+831 RTLRAAREEGAPLD
-845 NVQAVERLSQAAA
+845 DVRAVERLSQAAA
-858 ERYEREVLSGLEGEP
+858 ERYEREVLSNLEGEP
-873 ARLRYLFQRM
+873 ARFRVLFQRM

-913 PGRDLPPVEVEQGVR
+913 PGKDLPPVEVEQGVR

-933 LVDRVDQWEHN
+933 YVDRVDQWLHE
-944 GKRYL
+944 GKRYV
-949 RVVDYKTGR
+949 RVVDYKTGK
-958 KSFDFADVE
+958 KSFDFADVA

-979 ALSRAGGRLFGPGET
+979 ALRREGKGLLGPEET
-994 IPAGVLYVPARTP
+994 VPAGVLYVPARTP
-1007 LVDGERG
+1007 LVDGERD
-1014 MSDGEIRRARDRL
+1014 MSDGEIQRARDRL

-1032 LVLDDRPVLDAMERA
+1032 LVLDDPDVLSAMERPA
-1047 QGGEYRF
+1047 GEYRF

-1059 GKGGGDYLV
+1059 GRGGGDSLV
-1068 TSEQMDALDGYIT
+1068 TPAQMEALDGYIT

-1104 ADKTPCRWCDY
+1104 ADKNPCRWCDY

-1128 RRFRRGV
+1128 RRFRRGLR
-1135 KAAEFW
+1135 AAQFW
-1141 DWMDRREEDGHGR
+1141 EWMDRWEEDGGGH

>member
-1 MLTPSPAAGGE
+1 
-12 DGGAIP
+12 
-18 ASFCSNSIPDEG
+18 
-30 MFVNNFFFGAL
+30 
-41 CGMMEKN
+41 
-48 RERGAGVMLNLLYAR
+48 MLNLLRAR

-74 RMGASPARR
+74 RMGRSDARRR

-95 ERAMCAALG
+95 ERAMCAVLG

-129 GAAPMLDAGGRML
+129 GAAPMLDPGGRML
-142 LMYAALRRVS
+142 LMYAALRRVA

-180 YRVEPETLMAAGEE
+180 YRVEPEALMAAGEE

-208 IYAAYRALEAGC
+208 IYAAYRGLEAQG
-220 AADPRS
+220 AADPRG
-226 RLDRLAVQLEDT
+226 RLDRLAVQLEGT
-238 RWGEG
+238 RWGAG

-269 ELTVALVCDTGDDP
+269 ELTVALVCGGEDDP
-283 SGVFRP
+283 SGIFQP
-289 ALRCAK
+289 ALRCAG

-302 ANAVPVREETLDRP
+302 AGAVPVREEVLDRP
-316 LARHPSLAFL
+316 LARCPSLAFL
-326 EQNLFGPNPETPWAG
+326 EENLFGEGPGQAWAG
-341 ECAVVRVSAATPR
+341 ECAVVRVAAASPR
-354 QEAEWCAAEIVRLL
+354 QEVEWCAAEILRLL
-368 REEDYRCRDIAVC
+368 REENCRCRDIAVC

-406 AMEDI
+406 AMEDV

-458 ALTWDL
+458 VLTWDL
-464 KGSAWTRQKPWDM
+464 KGPAWTRQKPWDM
-477 HPEGYGREFSPAD
+477 HPEGYGREFTPAD
-490 TAFVAWLDSL
+490 TALVAWLDGL
-500 RRKVIAPLEKLRK
+500 RRRVIAPLEALRK
-513 DPDKTG
+513 GTDKTG
-519 KGRALAL
+519 RGRALAL
-526 YQLLEDIGLPARLG
+526 YQLLEDIDLPTRLG
-540 RRADSLEERGERT
+540 QRADSLDRRGERT

-565 VGGLEQCALLLGDR
+565 AGGLEQCALLLGDTE
-579 LLELEEFSRLFSLV
+579 LELEEFSRLFSLV

-629 ADGGAIPDRAVS
+629 ADSGAIPDCAVS
-641 PGLFSDQD
+641 PGLFTDQD

-677 TCCRPTRRLYI
+677 TCCRPSQRLYV
-688 SYSTGSGEGQKTPC
+688 SYSAGEGDNQRTPC
-702 FLWERMGTLFPD
+702 FLWARLGALFPD
-714 APARDGGGPLARL
+714 APVRDGGDPLARL
-727 AAPDAALE
+727 SAPDAALE
-735 LAGRDPAVAEALGRV
+735 LAGSSPAVAEALKRV
-750 PGLAGRVERIQSAAG
+750 PGLSDRVERIQDAAG

-774 AVDALFGAEAPMS
+774 AVDALFGPVVPMS
-787 ASRLDLMNS
+787 ATKLDLVNS

-813 RAAFRASDY
+813 RAAFRAAEY

-831 NTLRRAKEEGIALD
+831 RTLRAAREEGAPLD
-845 NVQAVERLSQAAA
+845 DVQAVERLSQAAA
-858 ERYEREVLSGLEGEP
+858 ERYEREVLSNLEGEP
-873 ARLRYLFQRM
+873 ARFRVLFQRM

-913 PGRDLPPVEVEQGVR
+913 PGKDLPPVEVEQGVR

-933 LVDRVDQWEHN
+933 YVDRVDQWLHE
-944 GKRYL
+944 GKRYV
-949 RVVDYKTGR
+949 RVVDYKTGK
-958 KSFDFADVE
+958 KSFDFADVA

-979 ALSRAGGRLFGPGET
+979 ALSRAGGRLFGPGEAV
-994 IPAGVLYVPARTP
+994 PAGVLYVPARTP
-1007 LVDGERG
+1007 LVDGERD
-1014 MSDGEIRRARDRL
+1014 MSDGEIQRARDRL

-1032 LVLDDRPVLDAMERA
+1032 LVLDDPDVLSAMERPA
-1047 QGGEYRF
+1047 GEYRF

-1059 GKGGGDYLV
+1059 GRGGGDYLV
-1068 TSEQMDALDGYIT
+1068 TPEQMDALDGYIT

-1104 ADKTPCRWCDY
+1104 ADKNPCRWCDY

-1128 RRFRRGV
+1128 RRFRRGLR
-1135 KAAEFW
+1135 AAQFW
-1141 DWMDRREEDGHGR
+1141 EWMDRREEDGGGH

>member
-1 MLTPSPAAGGE
+1 
-12 DGGAIP
+12 
-18 ASFCSNSIPDEG
+18 
-30 MFVNNFFFGAL
+30 
-41 CGMMEKN
+41 
-48 RERGAGVMLNLLYAR
+48 MLNLLRAR

-74 RMGASPARR
+74 RMGRSDARRR

-95 ERAMCAALG
+95 ERAMCAVLG

-129 GAAPMLDAGGRML
+129 GAAPMLDPGGRML
-142 LMYAALRRVS
+142 LMYAALRRVA

-180 YRVEPETLMAAGEE
+180 YRVEPEALMAVGEE

-208 IYAAYRALEAGC
+208 IYAAYRGLEAQG
-220 AADPRS
+220 AADPRG
-226 RLDRLAVQLEDT
+226 RLDRLAVQLEGT
-238 RWGEG
+238 RWGAG

-269 ELTVALVCDTGDDP
+269 ELTVALVCGGEDDP
-283 SGVFRP
+283 SGIFQP
-289 ALRCAK
+289 ALRCAG

-302 ANAVPVREETLDRP
+302 AGAVPVREEVLDRP
-316 LARHPSLAFL
+316 LARCPSLAFL
-326 EQNLFGPNPETPWAG
+326 EENLFGEGPGQAWAG
-341 ECAVVRVSAATPR
+341 ECAVVRVAAASPR
-354 QEAEWCAAEIVRLL
+354 QEVEWCAAEILRLL
-368 REEDYRCRDIAVC
+368 REENCRCRDIAVC

-406 AMEDI
+406 AMEDV

-458 ALTWDL
+458 VLTWDL
-464 KGSAWTRQKPWDM
+464 KGPAWTRQKPWDM
-477 HPEGYGREFSPAD
+477 HPEGYGREFTPAD
-490 TAFVAWLDSL
+490 TALVAWLDGL
-500 RRKVIAPLEKLRK
+500 RRRVIAPLEALRK
-513 DPDKTG
+513 GTDKTG
-519 KGRALAL
+519 RGRALAL
-526 YQLLEDIGLPARLG
+526 YQLLEDIDLPTRLG
-540 RRADSLEERGERT
+540 QRADSLDRRGERT

-565 VGGLEQCALLLGDR
+565 AGGLEQCALLLGDTE
-579 LLELEEFSRLFSLV
+579 LELEEFSRLFSLV

-629 ADGGAIPDRAVS
+629 ADSGAIPDCAVS
-641 PGLFSDQD
+641 PGLFTDQD

-677 TCCRPTRRLYI
+677 TCCRPSQRLYV
-688 SYSTGSGEGQKTPC
+688 SYSAGEGDNQRTPC
-702 FLWERMGTLFPD
+702 FLWARLGALFPD
-714 APARDGGGPLARL
+714 APVRDGGDPLARL
-727 AAPDAALE
+727 SAPDAALE
-735 LAGRDPAVAEALGRV
+735 LAGSSPAVAEALKRV
-750 PGLAGRVERIQSAAG
+750 PGLSDRVERIQDAAG

-774 AVDALFGAEAPMS
+774 AVDALFGPVVPMS
-787 ASRLDLMNS
+787 ATKLDLVNS

-813 RAAFRASDY
+813 RAAFRAAEY

-831 NTLRRAKEEGIALD
+831 RTLRAAREEGTPLD
-845 NVQAVERLSQAAA
+845 DVRAVERLSQAAA
-858 ERYEREVLSGLEGEP
+858 ERYEREVLSNLEGEP
-873 ARLRYLFQRM
+873 ARFRVLFQRM

-913 PGRDLPPVEVEQGVR
+913 PGKDLPPVEVEQGVR

-933 LVDRVDQWEHN
+933 YVDRVDQWLHE
-944 GKRYL
+944 GKRYV
-949 RVVDYKTGR
+949 RVVDYKTGK
-958 KSFDFADVE
+958 KSFDFADVA

-979 ALSRAGGRLFGPGET
+979 ALRREGKGLLGPEET
-994 IPAGVLYVPARTP
+994 VPAGVLYVPARTP
-1007 LVDGERG
+1007 LVDGERD
-1014 MSDGEIRRARDRL
+1014 MSDGEIQRARDRL

-1032 LVLDDRPVLDAMERA
+1032 LVLDDPDVLSAMERPA
-1047 QGGEYRF
+1047 GEYRF

-1059 GKGGGDYLV
+1059 GRGGGDSLV
-1068 TSEQMDALDGYIT
+1068 TPAQMEALDGYIT

-1104 ADKTPCRWCDY
+1104 ADKNPCRWCDY

-1128 RRFRRGV
+1128 RRFRRGLR
-1135 KAAEFW
+1135 AAQFW
-1141 DWMDRREEDGHGR
+1141 EWMDRWEEDGGGH

>member
-1 MLTPSPAAGGE
+1 
-12 DGGAIP
+12 
-18 ASFCSNSIPDEG
+18 
-30 MFVNNFFFGAL
+30 
-41 CGMMEKN
+41 
-48 RERGAGVMLNLLYAR
+48 MLNLLRAR

-74 RMGASPARR
+74 RMGRSDARRR

-95 ERAMCAALG
+95 ERAMCAVLG

-129 GAAPMLDAGGRML
+129 GAAPMLDPGGRML
-142 LMYAALRRVS
+142 LMYAALRRVA

-180 YRVEPETLMAAGEE
+180 YRVEPEALMAAGEE

-208 IYAAYRALEAGC
+208 IYAAYRGLEAQG
-220 AADPRS
+220 AADPRG
-226 RLDRLAVQLEDT
+226 RLDRLAVQLEGT
-238 RWGEG
+238 RWGAG

-269 ELTVALVCDTGDDP
+269 ELTVALVCGGEDDP
-283 SGVFRP
+283 SGIFQP
-289 ALRCAK
+289 ALRCAG

-302 ANAVPVREETLDRP
+302 AGAVPVREEVLDRP
-316 LARHPSLAFL
+316 LARCPSLAFL
-326 EQNLFGPNPETPWAG
+326 EENLFGEGPGQAWAG
-341 ECAVVRVSAATPR
+341 ECAVVRVAAASPR
-354 QEAEWCAAEIVRLL
+354 QEVEWCAAEILRLL
-368 REEDYRCRDIAVC
+368 REENCRCRDIAVC

-406 AMEDI
+406 AMEDV

-458 ALTWDL
+458 VLTWDL
-464 KGSAWTRQKPWDM
+464 KGPAWTRQKPWDM
-477 HPEGYGREFSPAD
+477 HPEGYGREFTPAD
-490 TAFVAWLDSL
+490 TALVAWLDGL
-500 RRKVIAPLEKLRK
+500 RRRVIAPLEALRK
-513 DPDKTG
+513 GTDKTG
-519 KGRALAL
+519 RGRALAL
-526 YQLLEDIGLPARLG
+526 YQLLEDIDLPTRLG
-540 RRADSLEERGERT
+540 QRADSLDRRGERT

-565 VGGLEQCALLLGDR
+565 AGGLEQCALLLGDTE
-579 LLELEEFSRLFSLV
+579 LELEEFSRLFSLV

-629 ADGGAIPDRAVS
+629 ADSGAIPDCAVS
-641 PGLFSDQD
+641 PGLFTDQD

-677 TCCRPTRRLYI
+677 TCCRPSQRLYV
-688 SYSTGSGEGQKTPC
+688 SYSAGEGDNQRTPC
-702 FLWERMGTLFPD
+702 FLWARLGALFPD
-714 APARDGGGPLARL
+714 APVRDGGDPLARL
-727 AAPDAALE
+727 SAPDAALE
-735 LAGRDPAVAEALGRV
+735 LAGSSPAVAEALKRV
-750 PGLAGRVERIQSAAG
+750 PGLSDRVERIQDAAG

-774 AVDALFGAEAPMS
+774 VVDALFGPVVPMS
-787 ASRLDLMNS
+787 ATKLDLVNS

-813 RAAFRASDY
+813 RAAFRAAEY

-831 NTLRRAKEEGIALD
+831 RTLRAAREEGAPLD
-845 NVQAVERLSQAAA
+845 DVQAVERLSQAAA
-858 ERYEREVLSGLEGEP
+858 ERYEREVLSNLEGEP
-873 ARLRYLFQRM
+873 ARFRVLFQRM

-913 PGRDLPPVEVEQGVR
+913 PGKDLPPVEVEQGVR

-933 LVDRVDQWEHN
+933 YVDRVDQWLHE
-944 GKRYL
+944 GKRYV
-949 RVVDYKTGR
+949 RVVDYKTGK
-958 KSFDFADVE
+958 KSFDFADVA

-979 ALSRAGGRLFGPGET
+979 ALRREGKGLLGPEET
-994 IPAGVLYVPARTP
+994 VPAGVLYVPARTP
-1007 LVDGERG
+1007 LVDGERD
-1014 MSDGEIRRARDRL
+1014 MSDGEIQRARDRL

-1032 LVLDDRPVLDAMERA
+1032 LVLDDPDVLSAMERPA
-1047 QGGEYRF
+1047 GEYRF

-1059 GKGGGDYLV
+1059 GRGGGDSLV
-1068 TSEQMDALDGYIT
+1068 TPAQMEALDGYIT

-1104 ADKTPCRWCDY
+1104 ADKNPCRWCDY

-1128 RRFRRGV
+1128 RRFRRGLR
-1135 KAAEFW
+1135 AAQFW
-1141 DWMDRREEDGHGR
+1141 EWMDRWEEDGGGH

>member
-1 MLTPSPAAGGE
+1 
-12 DGGAIP
+12 
-18 ASFCSNSIPDEG
+18 
-30 MFVNNFFFGAL
+30 
-41 CGMMEKN
+41 
-48 RERGAGVMLNLLYAR
+48 MLNLLRAR

-74 RMGASPARR
+74 RMGRSDARRR

-95 ERAMCAALG
+95 ERAMCAVLG

-129 GAAPMLDAGGRML
+129 GAAPMLDPGGRML
-142 LMYAALRRVS
+142 LMYAALRRVA

-180 YRVEPETLMAAGEE
+180 YRVEPEALMAAGEE

-208 IYAAYRALEAGC
+208 IYAAYRGLEAQG
-220 AADPRS
+220 AADPRG
-226 RLDRLAVQLEDT
+226 RLDRLAVQLEGT
-238 RWGEG
+238 RWGAG

-269 ELTVALVCDTGDDP
+269 ELTVALVCGGEDDP
-283 SGVFRP
+283 SGIFQP
-289 ALRCAK
+289 ALRCAG

-302 ANAVPVREETLDRP
+302 AGAVPVREEILDRP
-316 LARHPSLAFL
+316 LARCPSLAFL
-326 EQNLFGPNPETPWAG
+326 EENLFGEGPGQAWAG
-341 ECAVVRVSAATPR
+341 ECAVVRVAAASPR
-354 QEAEWCAAEIVRLL
+354 QEVEWCAAEILRLL
-368 REEDYRCRDIAVC
+368 REENCRCRDIAVC

-406 AMEDI
+406 AMEDV

-458 ALTWDL
+458 VLTWDL
-464 KGSAWTRQKPWDM
+464 KGPAWTRQKPWDM
-477 HPEGYGREFSPAD
+477 HPEGYGREFTPAD
-490 TAFVAWLDSL
+490 TALVAWLDGL
-500 RRKVIAPLEKLRK
+500 RRRVIAPLEALRK
-513 DPDKTG
+513 GTDKTG
-519 KGRALAL
+519 RGRALAL
-526 YQLLEDIGLPARLG
+526 YQLLEDIDLPTRLG
-540 RRADSLEERGERT
+540 QRADSLDRRGERT

-565 VGGLEQCALLLGDR
+565 AGGLEQCALLLGDTE
-579 LLELEEFSRLFSLV
+579 LELEEFSRLFSLV

-629 ADGGAIPDRAVS
+629 ADSGAIPDCAVS
-641 PGLFSDQD
+641 PGLFTDQD

-677 TCCRPTRRLYI
+677 TCCRPSQRLYV
-688 SYSTGSGEGQKTPC
+688 SYSAGEGDNQRTPC
-702 FLWERMGTLFPD
+702 FLWARLEALFPD
-714 APARDGGGPLARL
+714 APVRDGGDPLARL
-727 AAPDAALE
+727 SAPDAALE
-735 LAGRDPAVAEALGRV
+735 LAGSSPAVAEALKRV
-750 PGLAGRVERIQSAAG
+750 PGLSERVERIQDAAG

-774 AVDALFGAEAPMS
+774 AVDALFGPVVPMS
-787 ASRLDLMNS
+787 ATKLDLVNS

-813 RAAFRASDY
+813 RAAFRAAEY

-831 NTLRRAKEEGIALD
+831 RTLRAAREEGTPLD
-845 NVQAVERLSQAAA
+845 DVRAVERLSQAAA
-858 ERYEREVLSGLEGEP
+858 ERYEREVLSNLEGEP
-873 ARLRYLFQRM
+873 ARFRVLFQRM

-913 PGRDLPPVEVEQGVR
+913 PGKDLPPVEVEQGVR

-933 LVDRVDQWEHN
+933 YVDRVDQWLHE
-944 GKRYL
+944 GKRYV
-949 RVVDYKTGR
+949 RVVDYKTGK
-958 KSFDFADVE
+958 KSFDFADVA

-979 ALSRAGGRLFGPGET
+979 ALRREGKGLLGPEET
-994 IPAGVLYVPARTP
+994 VPAGVLYVPARTP
-1007 LVDGERG
+1007 LVDGERD
-1014 MSDGEIRRARDRL
+1014 MSDGEIQRARDRL

-1032 LVLDDRPVLDAMERA
+1032 LVLDDPDVLSAMERPA
-1047 QGGEYRF
+1047 GEYRF

-1059 GKGGGDYLV
+1059 GRGGGDSLV
-1068 TSEQMDALDGYIT
+1068 TPAQMEALDGYIT

-1104 ADKTPCRWCDY
+1104 ADKNPCRWCDY

-1128 RRFRRGV
+1128 RRFRRGLR
-1135 KAAEFW
+1135 AAQFW
-1141 DWMDRREEDGHGR
+1141 EWMDRREEDGGGH

>member
-1 MLTPSPAAGGE
+1 
-12 DGGAIP
+12 
-18 ASFCSNSIPDEG
+18 
-30 MFVNNFFFGAL
+30 
-41 CGMMEKN
+41 
-48 RERGAGVMLNLLYAR
+48 MLNLLRAR

-74 RMGASPARR
+74 RMGRSDARRR

-95 ERAMCAALG
+95 ERAMCAVLG

-129 GAAPMLDAGGRML
+129 GAAPMLDPGGRML
-142 LMYAALRRVS
+142 LMYAALRRVA

-180 YRVEPETLMAAGEE
+180 YRVEPEALMAAGEE

-208 IYAAYRALEAGC
+208 IYAAYRGLEAQG
-220 AADPRS
+220 AADPRG
-226 RLDRLAVQLEDT
+226 RLDRLAVQLEGT
-238 RWGEG
+238 RWGAG

-269 ELTVALVCDTGDDP
+269 ELTVALVCGGEDDP
-283 SGVFRP
+283 SGIFQP
-289 ALRCAK
+289 ALRCAG

-302 ANAVPVREETLDRP
+302 AGAVPVREEVLDRP
-316 LARHPSLAFL
+316 LARCPSLAFL
-326 EQNLFGPNPETPWAG
+326 EENLFGEGPGQAWAG
-341 ECAVVRVSAATPR
+341 ECAVVRVAAASPR
-354 QEAEWCAAEIVRLL
+354 QEVEWCAAEILRLL
-368 REEDYRCRDIAVC
+368 REENCRCRDIAVC

-406 AMEDI
+406 AMEDV

-458 ALTWDL
+458 VLTWDL
-464 KGSAWTRQKPWDM
+464 KGPAWTRQKPWDM
-477 HPEGYGREFSPAD
+477 HPEGYGREFTPAD
-490 TAFVAWLDSL
+490 TALVAWLDGL
-500 RRKVIAPLEKLRK
+500 RRRVIAPLEALRK
-513 DPDKTG
+513 GTDKTG
-519 KGRALAL
+519 RGRALAL
-526 YQLLEDIGLPARLG
+526 YQLLEDIDLPTRLG
-540 RRADSLEERGERT
+540 QRADSLDRRGERT

-565 VGGLEQCALLLGDR
+565 AGGLEQCALLLGDTE
-579 LLELEEFSRLFSLV
+579 LELEEFSRLFSLV

-629 ADGGAIPDRAVS
+629 ADSGAIPDCAVS
-641 PGLFSDQD
+641 PGLFTDQD

-677 TCCRPTRRLYI
+677 TCCRPSQRLYV
-688 SYSTGSGEGQKTPC
+688 SYSAGEGDNQRTPC
-702 FLWERMGTLFPD
+702 FLWARLGALFPD
-714 APARDGGGPLARL
+714 APVRDGGDPLARL
-727 AAPDAALE
+727 SAPDAALE
-735 LAGRDPAVAEALGRV
+735 LAGSSPAVAEALKRV
-750 PGLAGRVERIQSAAG
+750 PGLSDRVERIQDAAG

-774 AVDALFGAEAPMS
+774 VVDALFGPVVPMS
-787 ASRLDLMNS
+787 ATKLDLVNS

-813 RAAFRASDY
+813 RAAFRAAEY

-831 NTLRRAKEEGIALD
+831 RTLRAAREEGAPLD
-845 NVQAVERLSQAAA
+845 DVQAVERLSQAAA
-858 ERYEREVLSGLEGEP
+858 ERYEREVLSNLEGEP
-873 ARLRYLFQRM
+873 ARFRVLFQRM

-913 PGRDLPPVEVEQGVR
+913 PGKDLPPVEVEQGVR

-933 LVDRVDQWEHN
+933 YVDRVDQWLHG
-944 GKRYL
+944 GKRYV
-949 RVVDYKTGR
+949 RVVDYKTGK
-958 KSFDFADVE
+958 KSFDFADVA

-979 ALSRAGGRLFGPGET
+979 ALRREGKGLLGPEET
-994 IPAGVLYVPARTP
+994 VPAGVLYVPARTP
-1007 LVDGERG
+1007 LVDGERD
-1014 MSDGEIRRARDRL
+1014 MSDGEIQRARDRL

-1032 LVLDDRPVLDAMERA
+1032 LVLDDPDVLSAMERPA
-1047 QGGEYRF
+1047 GEYRF

-1059 GKGGGDYLV
+1059 GRGGGDSLV
-1068 TSEQMDALDGYIT
+1068 TPAQMEALDGYIT

-1104 ADKTPCRWCDY
+1104 ADKNPCRWCDY

-1128 RRFRRGV
+1128 RRFRRGLR
-1135 KAAEFW
+1135 AAQFW
-1141 DWMDRREEDGHGR
+1141 EWMDRWEEDGGGH

>member
-1 MLTPSPAAGGE
+1 
-12 DGGAIP
+12 
-18 ASFCSNSIPDEG
+18 
-30 MFVNNFFFGAL
+30 
-41 CGMMEKN
+41 
-48 RERGAGVMLNLLYAR
+48 MLNLLRAR

-74 RMGASPARR
+74 RMGRSDARRR

-95 ERAMCAALG
+95 ERAMCAVLG

-129 GAAPMLDAGGRML
+129 GAAPMLDPGGRML
-142 LMYAALRRVS
+142 LMYAALRRVA

-180 YRVEPETLMAAGEE
+180 YRVEPEALMAAGEE

-208 IYAAYRALEAGC
+208 IYAAYRGLEAQG
-220 AADPRS
+220 AADPRG
-226 RLDRLAVQLEDT
+226 RLDRLAVQLEGT
-238 RWGEG
+238 RWGAG

-269 ELTVALVCDTGDDP
+269 ELTVALVCGGEDDP
-283 SGVFRP
+283 SGIFQP
-289 ALRCAK
+289 ALRCAG

-302 ANAVPVREETLDRP
+302 AGAVPVREEILDRP
-316 LARHPSLAFL
+316 LARCPSLAFL
-326 EQNLFGPNPETPWAG
+326 EENLFGEGPGQAWAG
-341 ECAVVRVSAATPR
+341 ECAVVRVAAASPR
-354 QEAEWCAAEIVRLL
+354 QEVEWCAAEILRLL
-368 REEDYRCRDIAVC
+368 REENCRCRDIAVC

-406 AMEDI
+406 AMEDV

-458 ALTWDL
+458 VLTWDL
-464 KGSAWTRQKPWDM
+464 KGPAWTRQKPWDM
-477 HPEGYGREFSPAD
+477 HPEGYGREFTPAD
-490 TAFVAWLDSL
+490 TALVAWLDGL
-500 RRKVIAPLEKLRK
+500 RRRVIAPLEALRK
-513 DPDKTG
+513 GTDKTG
-519 KGRALAL
+519 RGRALAL
-526 YQLLEDIGLPARLG
+526 YQLLEDIDLPTRLG
-540 RRADSLEERGERT
+540 QRADSLDRRGERT

-565 VGGLEQCALLLGDR
+565 AGGLEQCALLLGDTE
-579 LLELEEFSRLFSLV
+579 LELEEFSRLFSLV

-629 ADGGAIPDRAVS
+629 ADSGAIPDCAVS
-641 PGLFSDQD
+641 PGLFTDQD

-677 TCCRPTRRLYI
+677 TCCRPSQRLYV
-688 SYSTGSGEGQKTPC
+688 SYSAGEGDNQRTPC
-702 FLWERMGTLFPD
+702 FLWARLGALFPD
-714 APARDGGGPLARL
+714 APVRDGGDPLARL
-727 AAPDAALE
+727 SAPDAALE
-735 LAGRDPAVAEALGRV
+735 LAGSSPAVAEALKRV
-750 PGLAGRVERIQSAAG
+750 PGLSDRVERIQDAAG

-774 AVDALFGAEAPMS
+774 AVDALFGPVVPMS
-787 ASRLDLMNS
+787 ATKLDLVNS

-813 RAAFRASDY
+813 RAAFRAAEY

-831 NTLRRAKEEGIALD
+831 RTLRAAREEGAPLD
-845 NVQAVERLSQAAA
+845 DVRAVERLSQAAA
-858 ERYEREVLSGLEGEP
+858 ERYEREVLSNLEGEP
-873 ARLRYLFQRM
+873 ARFRVLFQRM

-913 PGRDLPPVEVEQGVR
+913 PGKDLPPVEVEQGVR

-933 LVDRVDQWEHN
+933 YVDRVDQWLHE
-944 GKRYL
+944 GKRYV
-949 RVVDYKTGR
+949 RVVDYKTGK
-958 KSFDFADVE
+958 KSFDFADVA

-979 ALSRAGGRLFGPGET
+979 ALRREGKGLLGPEET
-994 IPAGVLYVPARTP
+994 VPAGVLYVPARTP
-1007 LVDGERG
+1007 LVDGERD
-1014 MSDGEIRRARDRL
+1014 MSDGEIQRARDRL

-1032 LVLDDRPVLDAMERA
+1032 LVLDDPDVLSAMERPA
-1047 QGGEYRF
+1047 GEYRF

-1059 GKGGGDYLV
+1059 GRGGGDSLV
-1068 TSEQMDALDGYIT
+1068 TPAQMEALDGYIT

-1104 ADKTPCRWCDY
+1104 ADKNPCRWCDY

-1128 RRFRRGV
+1128 RRFRRGLR
-1135 KAAEFW
+1135 AAQFW
-1141 DWMDRREEDGHGR
+1141 EWMDRREEDGGGH

>member
-1 MLTPSPAAGGE
+1 
-12 DGGAIP
+12 
-18 ASFCSNSIPDEG
+18 
-30 MFVNNFFFGAL
+30 
-41 CGMMEKN
+41 
-48 RERGAGVMLNLLYAR
+48 MLNLLRAR

-74 RMGASPARR
+74 RMGRSDARRR

-95 ERAMCAALG
+95 ERAMCAVLG

-129 GAAPMLDAGGRML
+129 GAAPMLDPGGRML
-142 LMYAALRRVS
+142 LMYAALRRVA

-180 YRVEPETLMAAGEE
+180 YRVEPEALMAAGEE

-208 IYAAYRALEAGC
+208 IYAAYRGLEAQG
-220 AADPRS
+220 AADPRG
-226 RLDRLAVQLEDT
+226 RLDRLAVQLEGT
-238 RWGEG
+238 RWGAG

-269 ELTVALVCDTGDDP
+269 ELTVALVCGGEDDP
-283 SGVFRP
+283 SGIFQP
-289 ALRCAK
+289 ALRCAG

-302 ANAVPVREETLDRP
+302 AGAVPVREEILDRP
-316 LARHPSLAFL
+316 LARCPSLAFL
-326 EQNLFGPNPETPWAG
+326 EENLFGEGPGQAWAG
-341 ECAVVRVSAATPR
+341 ECAVVRVAAASPR
-354 QEAEWCAAEIVRLL
+354 QEVEWCAAEILRLL
-368 REEDYRCRDIAVC
+368 REENCRCRDIAVC

-406 AMEDI
+406 AMEDV

-458 ALTWDL
+458 VLTWDL
-464 KGSAWTRQKPWDM
+464 KGPAWTRQKPWDM
-477 HPEGYGREFSPAD
+477 HPEGYGREFTPAD
-490 TAFVAWLDSL
+490 TALVAWLDGL
-500 RRKVIAPLEKLRK
+500 RRRVIAPLEALRK
-513 DPDKTG
+513 GTDKTG
-519 KGRALAL
+519 RGRALAL
-526 YQLLEDIGLPARLG
+526 YQLLEDIDLPTRLG
-540 RRADSLEERGERT
+540 QRADSLDRRGERT

-565 VGGLEQCALLLGDR
+565 AGGLEQCALLLGDTE
-579 LLELEEFSRLFSLV
+579 LELEEFSRLFSLV

-629 ADGGAIPDRAVS
+629 ADSGAIPDCAVS
-641 PGLFSDQD
+641 PGLFTDQD

-677 TCCRPTRRLYI
+677 TCCRPSQRLYV
-688 SYSTGSGEGQKTPC
+688 SYSAGEGDNQRTPC
-702 FLWERMGTLFPD
+702 FLWARLGALFPD
-714 APARDGGGPLARL
+714 APVRDGGDPLARL
-727 AAPDAALE
+727 SAPDAALE
-735 LAGRDPAVAEALGRV
+735 LAGSSPAVAEALKRV
-750 PGLAGRVERIQSAAG
+750 PGLSDRVERIQDAAG

-774 AVDALFGAEAPMS
+774 AVDALFGPVVPMS
-787 ASRLDLMNS
+787 ATKLDLVNS

-813 RAAFRASDY
+813 RAAFRAAEY

-831 NTLRRAKEEGIALD
+831 RTLRAAREEGAPLD
-845 NVQAVERLSQAAA
+845 DVRAVERLSQAAA
-858 ERYEREVLSGLEGEP
+858 ERYEREVLSNLEGEP
-873 ARLRYLFQRM
+873 ARFRVLFQRM

-913 PGRDLPPVEVEQGVR
+913 PGKDLPPVEVEQGVR

-933 LVDRVDQWEHN
+933 YVDRVDQWLHE
-944 GKRYL
+944 GKRYV
-949 RVVDYKTGR
+949 RVVDYKTGK
-958 KSFDFADVE
+958 KSFDFADVA

-979 ALSRAGGRLFGPGET
+979 ALRREGKGLLGPEET
-994 IPAGVLYVPARTP
+994 VPAGVLYVPARTP
-1007 LVDGERG
+1007 LVDGERD
-1014 MSDGEIRRARDRL
+1014 MSDGEIQRARDRL

-1032 LVLDDRPVLDAMERA
+1032 LVLDDPDVLSAMERPA
-1047 QGGEYRF
+1047 GEYRF

-1059 GKGGGDYLV
+1059 GRGGGDSLV
-1068 TSEQMDALDGYIT
+1068 TPAQMEALDGYIT

-1104 ADKTPCRWCDY
+1104 ADKNPCRWCDY

-1128 RRFRRGV
+1128 RRFRRGLR
-1135 KAAEFW
+1135 AAQFW
-1141 DWMDRREEDGHGR
+1141 EWMDRWEEDGGGH